1 MWRQALF
8 KNPLFWPGLGL
19 AISGLA
25 IEFLGNG
32 LLGTFIALVGFIWMF
47 VVALM
52 DSKKQKQ

>member
-1 MWRQALF
+1 MLL

-19 AISGLA
+19 VITGFA

-32 LLGTFIALVGFIWMF
+32 LLGTFVTVVGFSWMF

-52 DSKKQKQ
+52 DWKKQKQ